1 MRADAASLPSAC
13 SDAEAPHAASHSHRS
28 CGGRAPSDSHT
39 PGGIAREAC
48 GIVPDTG
55 PGGVGLGLGPC
66 PGLGLDST
74 AGVRKSGTASDSG
87 QRAAGLRSRPHPGWP
102 PGSATDVSASSTAP
116 NESGLGLQPG
126 PRAGGAPGAGFVPAR
141 TAEYLHAQF
150 WQERFERGDA
160 HEWFGS
166 YASFRA
172 LLAPRLS
179 PGAHIRD
186 ICSFTGLRRHR
197 MLNRHPFNAL

>member
-1 MRADAASLPSAC
+1 MHADAASLPPAC
-13 SDAEAPHAASHSHRS
+13 LDAEAPHAASHSHRS

-39 PGGIAREAC
+39 PGGSAGEAC
-48 GIVPDTG
+48 GVVPDIG
-55 PGGVGLGLGPC
+55 PGSVGLGSGPC
-66 PGLGLDST
+66 PGLGHDST
-74 AGVRKSGTASDSG
+74 TCARESGTASDTG
-87 QRAAGLRSRPHPGWP
+87 QGAAGLQSGPHPGLP
-102 PGSATDVSASSTAP
+102 PGGATDVSASSTAP
-116 NESGLGLQPG
+116 DESGLGLQPG
-126 PRAGGAPGAGFVPAR
+126 PGAGGAPGAGFVPAR

-179 PGAHIRD
+179 PGAHIRNV
-186 ICSFTGLRRHR
+186 CSFTDLRRHR
-197 MLNRHPFNAL
+197 ILNRHVSNAL